1 MKRSKKIITV
11 LVSILMLTTM
21 FIGCGGP
28 KITPEESAN
37 IALEIIFKGDNSNLD
52 KVGIT
57 QEEFNDIRKSM
68 EDSMMSV
75 FDSSGISLK
84 DETKT
89 NLLNSFLE
97 GMKKVEYEVSTTS
110 EDKKQA
116 IVEVKLKGM
125 DMTKISQD
133 LTADVQAYASQN
145 PQLTQEE
152 LIEYTFTKE
161 AELIKNAPIKDE
173 AKSINIT
180 FTNENNI
187 WTPNESDMQKLG
199 AMVAVF

>member
-21 FIGCGGP
+21 LIGCGGP
-28 KITPEESAN
+28 KITPEESTN
-37 IALEIIFKGDNSNLD
+37 IVLEIIFKGDNSNLD

-75 FDSSGISLK
+75 FDSSGISIK

-133 LTADVQAYASQN
+133 LAADVQAYASQN

-187 WTPNESDMQKLG
+187 WTPNETDMQKLG
-199 AMVAVF
+199 AMVAAF

>member
-1 MKRSKKIITV
+1 
-11 LVSILMLTTM
+11 M

-28 KITPEESAN
+28 KITPEESTN
-37 IALEIIFKGDNSNLD
+37 IVLEIIFKGDNSNLD

-68 EDSMMSV
+68 EDSMMSA

-89 NLLNSFLE
+89 NLLNSILE

-116 IVEVKLKGM
+116 TVEVKVKGI

-133 LTADVQAYASQN
+133 LTADVKAYASQN

-152 LIEYTFTKE
+152 LMEYTFTKE

-199 AMVAVF
+199 AMVAAF

>member
-21 FIGCGGP
+21 LIGCGGP
-28 KITPEESAN
+28 KITPEESTN
-37 IALEIIFKGDNSNLD
+37 IVLEIVFKGDNSNLD
-52 KVGIT
+52 KVGVT
-57 QEEFNDIRKSM
+57 QEEFNNIRKTM
-68 EDSMMSV
+68 EDSMMTII
-75 FDSSGISLK
+75 DSSGISLK

-133 LTADVQAYASQN
+133 LAADVQAYASQN

-199 AMVAVF
+199 AMVAAF

>member
-21 FIGCGGP
+21 LIGCGGP
-28 KITPEESAN
+28 KITPEESTN
-37 IALEIIFKGDNSNLD
+37 IVLEIIFKGDNSNLD

-75 FDSSGISLK
+75 FDSSGISIK

-133 LTADVQAYASQN
+133 LAADVQAYASQN

-199 AMVAVF
+199 AMVAAF

>member
-1 MKRSKKIITV
+1 MKRSTKIITV

-21 FIGCGGP
+21 LIGCGGP
-28 KITPEESAN
+28 KITPEESTN
-37 IALEIIFKGDNSNLD
+37 IVLEIIFKGDNSNLD

-75 FDSSGISLK
+75 FDSSGISIK

-133 LTADVQAYASQN
+133 LAADVQAYASQN

-187 WTPNESDMQKLG
+187 WTPNETDMQKLG
-199 AMVAVF
+199 AMVAAF

>member
-21 FIGCGGP
+21 LIGCGGP
-28 KITPEESAN
+28 KITPEESTN
-37 IALEIIFKGDNSNLD
+37 IVLEIIIKGDNSNLD

-75 FDSSGISLK
+75 FDSSGISIK

-133 LTADVQAYASQN
+133 LAADVQAYASQN

-199 AMVAVF
+199 AMVAAF

>member
-1 MKRSKKIITV
+1 TV
-11 LVSILMLTTM
+11 LVSILMLATM

-28 KITPEESAN
+28 KINPEESTN
-37 IALEIIFKGDNSNLD
+37 IVLAIVFKGDNSNLD
-52 KVGIT
+52 KVGVT
-57 QEEFNDIRKSM
+57 QEEFNNIRKTM
-68 EDSMMSV
+68 EDSMMTII
-75 FDSSGISLK
+75 DSSGISLK

-89 NLLNSFLE
+89 NLLNSLLE

-116 IVEVKLKGM
+116 TVEVKVKGI

-133 LTADVQAYASQN
+133 LTADVKAYVTQN

-152 LIEYTFTKE
+152 LMEYTFNKE
-161 AELIKNAPIKDE
+161 AELLKNAPIKDE

-199 AMVAVF
+199 TMVAAF